1 MSGSYEE
8 LANAIILKAVKDWR
22 EAVTKLKK
30 RPRYQA
36 AIKMKKDCEEFFV
49 SDWFGNLTEVN
60 GRYLLR
66 KLKEEEGINDE

>member
-22 EAVTKLKK
+22 EAATKLKK
-30 RPRYQA
+30 RPRYQSA
-36 AIKMKKDCEEFFV
+36 VKMKKDCEEFFV
-49 SDWFGNLTEVN
+49 SEWFGHLTEVN
-60 GRYLLR
+60 GSYLLR